1 VCDSLGQ
8 GVGGHKKQTRDG
20 IEKALI
26 WKLEKD
32 AEASKELSTSE
43 DESVEGRDG
52 SASNRP

>member
-1 VCDSLGQ
+1 MCDSLGQ